1 MRKNQRGRVLSN
13 LIGNERINRWDRWV
27 AAIGASKGPTVY
39 FKHTLLPHTPWTY
52 LPDGRC
58 YRRDARTEPIPG
70 FGGDQGAS
78 DPWLMVQEEQRH
90 ILQTQLA
97 DRLLGHLIQRLKE
110 TGIYDRALIVV
121 LADHGQAFF
130 EPGSNRH
137 VADKRTW
144 AQLATAPLFIKYPGQ
159 TKGVVSTKRV
169 RTYDLVPTIADVLN
183 VKIPWKVHGTVDPR
197 PALRRATQNV
207 VTIYQRTGPPPIV
220 RPISAWER
228 ELAKQRAHQIRLFG
242 TGATRGSTTS
252 GRAGTC
258 TAGASPTCRSPSGAC
273 TRRRCS
279 TRPSTRTIDLR
290 SNFLPT
296 NVAGRI
302 DGGVLPA
309 GCRSPWPSTA

>member
-1 MRKNQRGRVLSN
+1 
-13 LIGNERINRWDRWV
+13 
-27 AAIGASKGPTVY
+27 
-39 FKHTLLPHTPWTY
+39 
-52 LPDGRC
+52 
-58 YRRDARTEPIPG
+58 
-70 FGGDQGAS
+70 
-78 DPWLMVQEEQRH
+78 
-90 ILQTQLA
+90 
-97 DRLLGHLIQRLKE
+97 
-110 TGIYDRALIVV
+110 V

-183 VKIPWKVHGTVDPR
+183 VKIPWKVHGKSILDPHSGVN
-197 PALRRATQNV
+197 QKV
-207 VTIYQRTGPPPIV
+207 VTISQRTGPPPIV

-242 TGATRGSTTS
+242 TGSDARLYDIGPRKDLHGRRVADLPVTKRGLYSTPLFDKTFY
-252 GRAGTC
+252 
-258 TAGASPTCRSPSGAC
+258 PD
-273 TRRRCS
+273 
-279 TRPSTRTIDLR
+279 IDLR

-302 DGGVLPA
+302 DGGVLPRGLPVA
-309 GCRSPWPSTA
+309 VAVNGVIAATGQTVRLPNDPKAYYTMMVPPWRFRQGRNTVEIYLIRGGSLVPIGGT